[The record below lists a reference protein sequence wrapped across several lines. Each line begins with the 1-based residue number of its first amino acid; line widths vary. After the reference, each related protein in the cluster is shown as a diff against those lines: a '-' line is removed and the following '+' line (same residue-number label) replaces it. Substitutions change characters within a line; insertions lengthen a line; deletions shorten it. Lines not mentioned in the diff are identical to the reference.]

1 MKTKY
6 VSVKLHVTSGIEHDA
21 ALIGSSLRLRRCS
34 RRAMKLRQQ
43 YMTAKAAVV
52 LVSSLGEIPAEL
64 VSTLA
69 DLRDRLSVAEQD
81 ELAAEQLWE
90 EAYEEAQS

>member
-1 MKTKY
+1 MKTKH
-6 VSVKLHVTSGIEHDA
+6 VSVKLHITTGIEHDA
-21 ALIGSSLRLRRCS
+21 ALIGSCMRLRRCS

-52 LVSSLGEIPAEL
+52 LVSSIGWNL
-64 VSTLA
+64 
-69 DLRDRLSVAEQD
+69 AEQE

-90 EAYEEAQS
+90 EAYEEAES